1 MSVLCPPPKDSA
13 DDISVFCHQAESEPK
28 SGLLM
33 TRDMERVFWFYQ
45 SLPNPIHHEA
55 WSQGRKIAR
64 FQGRIIARFQRRNIE
79 CFQGRNIECFQGR
92 NIARFQER
100 NNTRRRLDWRSIR
113 IWVNRRGETR
123 NIYVCSD
130 FLISANILIFI
141 KNVNLY
147 IASREKLRLKISLN
161 KGYSLNANLYRER
174 CSDFLFSVQ
183 ICVFD
188 ANKNVIT
195 DKER

>member
-1 MSVLCPPPKDSA
+1 MYSCTLYNVNRYVNVEAARKFFHSRQYPIYVQCPSFAPPPKDSA

-79 CFQGRNIECFQGR
+79 CFQGRNI
-92 NIARFQER
+92 ARFQER

-113 IWVNRRGETR
+113 IWVNRRW
-123 NIYVCSD
+123 
-130 FLISANILIFI
+130 
-141 KNVNLY
+141 
-147 IASREKLRLKISLN
+147 KL
-161 KGYSLNANLYRER
+161 GT
-174 CSDFLFSVQ
+174 FMSVQ
-183 ICVFD
+183 IFSSVLTFWFS
-188 ANKNVIT
+188 
-195 DKER
+195 

>member
-1 MSVLCPPPKDSA
+1 MYSCTLYNVNRYVNVEAARKFFHSRQYPIYICTMSVLCPPPKDSA

-64 FQGRIIARFQRRNIE
+64 FQGRIIARFQRGNIE
-79 CFQGRNIECFQGR
+79 CFQGRNIECFQRRNIECFQGR
-92 NIARFQER
+92 KIARFQER

-113 IWVNRRGETR
+113 IWDNQRW
-123 NIYVCSD
+123 
-130 FLISANILIFI
+130 
-141 KNVNLY
+141 
-147 IASREKLRLKISLN
+147 KL
-161 KGYSLNANLYRER
+161 GT
-174 CSDFLFSVQ
+174 FMSVQ
-183 ICVFD
+183 IFSSVLTFWFS
-188 ANKNVIT
+188 
-195 DKER
+195 